1 MKDRG
6 IVPFLFEVMWKEH
19 FGSKYKMAEEL
30 GVTYRT
36 LQYNFT
42 HFGHGKGGFYAL
54 KGLMDYL
61 YDKDIS
67 LDEYFLRYRK
77 IEESLKKGAQFPI
90 WFLWLN
96 MYVKKIGQI

>member
-6 IVPFLFEVMWKEH
+6 IVPFLFHVMWKEH
-19 FGSKYKMAEEL
+19 FGSKYKMAKEL

-54 KGLMDYL
+54 KGFMDYL
-61 YDKDIS
+61 YDKDIL
-67 LDEYFLRYRK
+67 LDEYFLRYRE
-77 IEESLKKGAQFPI
+77 IEESLKKGAQFP
-90 WFLWLN
+90 
-96 MYVKKIGQI
+96 V

>member
-42 HFGHGKGGFYAL
+42 HFGHGKGGFFAL
-54 KGLMDYL
+54 KRLLDYF
-61 YDKDIS
+61 YDKDMYM
-67 LDEYFLRYRK
+67 DEYFLRYRE
-77 IEESLKKGAQFPI
+77 IEEGLKRGAKIPLYI
-90 WFLWLN
+90 RWIPGLH
-96 MYVKKIGQI
+96 VKNG